1 MKKLVPPRRWG
12 DDKITE
18 FLDMA
23 RENSFAT
30 FEQMPKDFKRLIE
43 INKLFSSALEYLEYS
58 KYPLEVLFFQK
69 AYSSFLGAIRL
80 AVASQVPEAFAVLR
94 VALESSLYG
103 LFIFEDSNYPDLAMI
118 WLNRHN
124 SPQALQQARR
134 KFQIDNMWPE
144 LASRDSQLH
153 GHVKAM
159 YARTIDYGAHPNEM
173 SLVSTLRQETDPEKI
188 RIYSRFLTDDV
199 TFIGLGLKS
208 SVQVGVLCLRMF
220 KLIFPVRFE
229 IAGLPK
235 KLDAVSS
242 DL

>member
-1 MKKLVPPRRWG
+1 MKKLDPPRRWG

-30 FEQMPKDFKRLIE
+30 FKHMPKDFKRLIE
-43 INKLFSSALEYLEYS
+43 INKLFISALEYLEHS
-58 KYPLEVLFFQK
+58 KHPLEVLFFQK

-103 LFIFEDSNYPDLAMI
+103 LFIFNDSHYPDLAMT

-124 SPQALQQARR
+124 SPQALQQVRR
-134 KFQIDNMWPE
+134 KFQIGNMWPE
-144 LASRDSQLH
+144 LARHDSQLH
-153 GHVKAM
+153 GQVQAM
-159 YARTIDYGAHPNEM
+159 YESTIDYGAHPNEQF
-173 SLVSTLRQETDPEKI
+173 LVSALRQEADPENI
-188 RIYSRFLTDDV
+188 RMDSRLLTDDV
-199 TFIGLGLKS
+199 KFIGLGLKS
-208 SVQVGVLCLRMF
+208 SAHVGVLCLRMF

-229 IAGLPK
+229 MAGVLE
-235 KLDAVSS
+235 KLAAVSKE
-242 DL
+242 L